1 MKTLAIV
8 ILNYNGKKHLETY
21 LPSVVDCSDGHDVLV
36 IDNGS
41 LDDSINYISLKFP
54 TVQLIQLKENVGF
67 AQGYNDGLERIKGKY
82 EHYLILN
89 SDVEVS
95 PGYLSPLLSRI
106 AAPTIAAVQP
116 KILSH
121 VNKTRFEHAGAS
133 GGFLDKRG
141 FPFCRGR
148 IFDECETDHG
158 QYNEAVPVFWASGAA
173 LTIKSKAWME
183 VNGFDGTFFAHM
195 EEIDLCWRLKNR
207 GYKIG
212 VCGESKIYHIGG
224 GTLDRQSSFKT
235 YLNFRNNLFLIL
247 KNHRASALFP
257 HILRRMIL
265 DGIAGIRFLFEGNFK
280 YFLSVLKAHFHFY
293 AKFNYYLKLRKSEEK
308 FWKTP
313 NLCGQYRGSILVSF
327 FLKHKQNFQQ
337 LDSKLFSE

>member
-21 LPSVVDCSDGHDVLV
+21 LPSVVECSDGHDVLV

-41 LDDSINYISLKFP
+41 LDDSIHFISLKFP

-82 EHYLILN
+82 EHYLLLN

-133 GGFLDKRG
+133 GGFIDKRG

-148 IFDECETDHG
+148 IFDECETDNG
-158 QYNEAVPVFWASGAA
+158 QYNEAMPVFWASGAC
-173 LTIKSKAWME
+173 LLIKSSLFHE
-183 VNGFDGTFFAHM
+183 VDGFDGRFFAHM
-195 EEIDLCWRLKNR
+195 EEIDLCWRLQHQ
-207 GYKIG
+207 GHQIW
-212 VCGESKIYHIGG
+212 VEPSSTVYHLGG
-224 GTLDRQSSFKT
+224 GTLSYESNTKVF
-235 YLNFRNNLFLIL
+235 LNFRNNLYMLAKNETGFWQGKIFIRMLWDGLAAVQFLL
-247 KNHRASALFP
+247 KGKPSL
-257 HILRRMIL
+257 L
-265 DGIAGIRFLFEGNFK
+265 
-280 YFLSVLKAHFHFY
+280 YQVLKAHLAFY
-293 AKFNYYLKLRKSEEK
+293 TSLPRLISQRTNKKNATLGRYKGNIVIDY
-308 FWKTP
+308 
-313 NLCGQYRGSILVSF
+313 
-327 FLKHKQNFQQ
+327 FLKKKNKYSD
-337 LDSKLFSE
+337 LTL

>member
-21 LPSVVDCSDGHDVLV
+21 LPSVVECSDGHDVLV

-41 LDDSINYISLKFP
+41 LDDSIHFISLKFP
-54 TVQLIQLKENVGF
+54 AVQLIQLKENVGF

-106 AAPTIAAVQP
+106 ATPTIAAVQP

-158 QYNEAVPVFWASGAA
+158 QYNEAMPVFWASGAC
-173 LTIKSKAWME
+173 LLIKSSLFHE
-183 VNGFDGTFFAHM
+183 VNGFDGRFFAHM
-195 EEIDLCWRLKNR
+195 EEIDLCWRLQHQ
-207 GYKIG
+207 GYQIW
-212 VCGESKIYHIGG
+212 VEPSSTVYHLGG
-224 GTLDRQSSFKT
+224 GTLSYESSTKVF
-235 YLNFRNNLFLIL
+235 LNFRNNLYMLAKNETGFWQGKIFIRMLWDGLAAVQFLL
-247 KNHRASALFP
+247 KGKPSL
-257 HILRRMIL
+257 L
-265 DGIAGIRFLFEGNFK
+265 
-280 YFLSVLKAHFHFY
+280 YQVLKAHLAFY
-293 AKFNYYLKLRKSEEK
+293 RSLPRLISQRTNKKNTTLGRYKGNIVIDY
-308 FWKTP
+308 
-313 NLCGQYRGSILVSF
+313 
-327 FLKHKQNFQQ
+327 FLKKKNKYSD
-337 LDSKLFSE
+337 LSL

>member
-21 LPSVVDCSDGHDVLV
+21 LPSVVECSDSHDVLV

-82 EHYLILN
+82 EHYLLLN

-133 GGFLDKRG
+133 GGFIDKRG

-148 IFDECETDHG
+148 IFDECETDNG
-158 QYNEAVPVFWASGAA
+158 QYNEAMPVFWASGAC
-173 LTIKSKAWME
+173 LLIKSSLFHE
-183 VNGFDGTFFAHM
+183 VDGFDGRFFAHM
-195 EEIDLCWRLKNR
+195 EEIDLCWRLQHQ
-207 GYKIG
+207 GHQIW
-212 VCGESKIYHIGG
+212 VEPSSTVYHLGG
-224 GTLDRQSSFKT
+224 GTLSYESNTKAF
-235 YLNFRNNLFLIL
+235 LNFRNNLYMLAKNETGFWQGKIFIRMLWDGLAAIQFIL
-247 KNHRASALFP
+247 KGKPSL
-257 HILRRMIL
+257 L
-265 DGIAGIRFLFEGNFK
+265 
-280 YFLSVLKAHFHFY
+280 YQVLKAHLAFY
-293 AKFNYYLKLRKSEEK
+293 TSLPRLISQRTNKKNATLGRYKGNIVIDY
-308 FWKTP
+308 
-313 NLCGQYRGSILVSF
+313 
-327 FLKHKQNFQQ
+327 FLKKKNKYSD
-337 LDSKLFSE
+337 LTL

>member
-41 LDDSINYISLKFP
+41 LDDSIHFISLKFP
-54 TVQLIQLKENVGF
+54 TVQLIQLKKNVGF

-106 AAPTIAAVQP
+106 ATPTVAAVQP

-158 QYNEAVPVFWASGAA
+158 QYNEAMPVFWASGAC
-173 LTIKSKAWME
+173 LLIKSSLFHE
-183 VNGFDGTFFAHM
+183 VNGFDGRFFAHM
-195 EEIDLCWRLKNR
+195 EEIDLCWRLQHQ
-207 GYKIG
+207 GHQIW
-212 VCGESKIYHIGG
+212 VEPSSTVYHLGG
-224 GTLDRQSSFKT
+224 GTLSYESNTKVF
-235 YLNFRNNLFLIL
+235 LNFRNNLYMLAKNETGFWQGKIFIRMLWDGLAAVQFLL
-247 KNHRASALFP
+247 KGKPSL
-257 HILRRMIL
+257 L
-265 DGIAGIRFLFEGNFK
+265 
-280 YFLSVLKAHFHFY
+280 YQVLKAHLAFY
-293 AKFNYYLKLRKSEEK
+293 TSLPRLISQRTNKKNATLGRYKGNIVIDY
-308 FWKTP
+308 
-313 NLCGQYRGSILVSF
+313 
-327 FLKHKQNFQQ
+327 FLKKKNKYSD
-337 LDSKLFSE
+337 LSL

>member
-1 MKTLAIV
+1 MMKTLAIV

-21 LPSVVDCSDGHDVLV
+21 LPSVVECSDGHDVIV

-54 TVQLIQLKENVGF
+54 IVKLIQLKENVGF

-133 GGFLDKRG
+133 GGFIDKRG

-148 IFDECETDHG
+148 VFDECEIDHG
-158 QYNEAVPVFWASGAA
+158 QYNEAMPVFWASGACLLVKSA
-173 LTIKSKAWME
+173 LFHE
-183 VNGFDGTFFAHM
+183 VDGFDGSFFAHM
-195 EEIDLCWRLKNR
+195 EEIDLCWRLQHQ
-207 GYKIG
+207 GHQIW
-212 VCGESKIYHIGG
+212 VEPSSTVYHLGG
-224 GTLDRQSSFKT
+224 GTLSYESNTKVF
-235 YLNFRNNLFLIL
+235 LNFRNNLYMLAKNETGFWPGKIFIRMLWDGLAAVQFLL
-247 KNHRASALFP
+247 NGKPSL
-257 HILRRMIL
+257 L
-265 DGIAGIRFLFEGNFK
+265 
-280 YFLSVLKAHFHFY
+280 YQVLKAHLAFY
-293 AKFNYYLKLRKSEEK
+293 TSLPRLISQRTNKKNATLGRYKGNIVIDY
-308 FWKTP
+308 
-313 NLCGQYRGSILVSF
+313 
-327 FLKHKQNFQQ
+327 FLKKKNKYSD
-337 LDSKLFSE
+337 LTL

>member
-21 LPSVVDCSDGHDVLV
+21 LPSVVECSDSHDVLV

-133 GGFLDKRG
+133 GGFIDKRG

-148 IFDECETDHG
+148 IFDECEKDNG
-158 QYNEAVPVFWASGAA
+158 QYNEAMPVFWASGAC
-173 LTIKSKAWME
+173 LLIKSSLFHE
-183 VNGFDGTFFAHM
+183 VNGFDGRFFAHM
-195 EEIDLCWRLKNR
+195 EEIDLCWRIQHQ
-207 GYKIG
+207 GHQIWIEPSST
-212 VCGESKIYHIGG
+212 VYHLGG
-224 GTLDRQSSFKT
+224 GTLSYESNTKVF
-235 YLNFRNNLFLIL
+235 LNFRNNLYMLAKNETGFWPGKIFIRMLWDGLAAVQFLL
-247 KNHRASALFP
+247 KGKPSL
-257 HILRRMIL
+257 L
-265 DGIAGIRFLFEGNFK
+265 
-280 YFLSVLKAHFHFY
+280 YQVLKAHLAFY
-293 AKFNYYLKLRKSEEK
+293 TSLPRLISQRTNKKNATLGRYKGNIVIDY
-308 FWKTP
+308 
-313 NLCGQYRGSILVSF
+313 
-327 FLKHKQNFQQ
+327 FLKKKNKYSD
-337 LDSKLFSE
+337 LTL

>member
-21 LPSVVDCSDGHDVLV
+21 LPSVVECSDGHDVLV

-41 LDDSINYISLKFP
+41 LDDSIHFISLKFP

-82 EHYLILN
+82 EHYLLLN

-133 GGFLDKRG
+133 GGFIDKRG

-158 QYNEAVPVFWASGAA
+158 QYNDAIPVFWASGACLLVKSA
-173 LTIKSKAWME
+173 LFHE
-183 VNGFDGTFFAHM
+183 VDGFDGRFFAHM
-195 EEIDLCWRLKNR
+195 EEIDLCWRIQHQ
-207 GYKIG
+207 GHQIWIEPSST
-212 VCGESKIYHIGG
+212 VYHLGG
-224 GTLDRQSSFKT
+224 GTLSYESKT
-235 YLNFRNNLFLIL
+235 KVYLNFRNNLYMLAKNETGFWPGKIFIRMLWDGLAAVQFLL
-247 KNHRASALFP
+247 KGKPSL
-257 HILRRMIL
+257 L
-265 DGIAGIRFLFEGNFK
+265 
-280 YFLSVLKAHFHFY
+280 YQVLKAHLAFY
-293 AKFNYYLKLRKSEEK
+293 TSLPRLISQRTNKKNATLGRYKGNIVIDY
-308 FWKTP
+308 
-313 NLCGQYRGSILVSF
+313 
-327 FLKHKQNFQQ
+327 FLKKKNKYSD
-337 LDSKLFSE
+337 LTL

>member
-1 MKTLAIV
+1 
-8 ILNYNGKKHLETY
+8 
-21 LPSVVDCSDGHDVLV
+21 V

-133 GGFLDKRG
+133 GGFIDKRG

-148 IFDECETDHG
+148 IFDECETDNG
-158 QYNEAVPVFWASGAA
+158 QYNEAMPVFWASGAC
-173 LTIKSKAWME
+173 LLIKSSLFHE
-183 VNGFDGTFFAHM
+183 VNGFDGRFFAHM
-195 EEIDLCWRLKNR
+195 EEIDLCWRIQHQ
-207 GYKIG
+207 GHQIWIEPSST
-212 VCGESKIYHIGG
+212 VYHLGG
-224 GTLDRQSSFKT
+224 GTLSYESKT
-235 YLNFRNNLFLIL
+235 KVYLNFRNNLYMLAKNETGFWPGKIFIRMLWDGLAAVQFLL
-247 KNHRASALFP
+247 KGKPSL
-257 HILRRMIL
+257 L
-265 DGIAGIRFLFEGNFK
+265 
-280 YFLSVLKAHFHFY
+280 YQVLKAHLAFY
-293 AKFNYYLKLRKSEEK
+293 TSLPRLISQRTNKKNATLGRYKGNIVIDY
-308 FWKTP
+308 
-313 NLCGQYRGSILVSF
+313 
-327 FLKHKQNFQQ
+327 FLKKKNKYSD
-337 LDSKLFSE
+337 LTL

>member
-41 LDDSINYISLKFP
+41 LDDSIHFISLKFP
-54 TVQLIQLKENVGF
+54 TVQLIQLKKNVGF
-67 AQGYNDGLERIKGKY
+67 AQGYNDGLERIKWKY
-82 EHYLILN
+82 EHYLLLN

-106 AAPTIAAVQP
+106 AAQTIAAVQP

-158 QYNEAVPVFWASGAA
+158 QYNEAMPVFWASGAC
-173 LTIKSKAWME
+173 LLIKSSLFHE
-183 VNGFDGTFFAHM
+183 VNGFDGRFFAHM
-195 EEIDLCWRLKNR
+195 EEIDLCWRLQHQ
-207 GYKIG
+207 GHQIW
-212 VCGESKIYHIGG
+212 VEPSSTVYHLGG
-224 GTLDRQSSFKT
+224 GTLSYESNTKVF
-235 YLNFRNNLFLIL
+235 LNFRNNLYMLAKNETGFWQGKIFIRMLWDGLAAVQFLL
-247 KNHRASALFP
+247 KGKPSL
-257 HILRRMIL
+257 L
-265 DGIAGIRFLFEGNFK
+265 
-280 YFLSVLKAHFHFY
+280 YQVLKAHLAFY
-293 AKFNYYLKLRKSEEK
+293 TSLPRLISQRTNKKNTTLGRYKGNIVIDY
-308 FWKTP
+308 
-313 NLCGQYRGSILVSF
+313 
-327 FLKHKQNFQQ
+327 FLKKKNKYSD
-337 LDSKLFSE
+337 LSL

>member
-21 LPSVVDCSDGHDVLV
+21 LPSVVECSDSHDVLV

-133 GGFLDKRG
+133 GGFIDKRG

-158 QYNEAVPVFWASGAA
+158 QYNDAIPVFWASGACLLVKSA
-173 LTIKSKAWME
+173 LFHE
-183 VNGFDGTFFAHM
+183 VNGFDGRFFAHM
-195 EEIDLCWRLKNR
+195 EEIDLCWRIQHQ
-207 GYKIG
+207 GHQIWIEPSST
-212 VCGESKIYHIGG
+212 VYHLGG
-224 GTLDRQSSFKT
+224 GTLSYESKT
-235 YLNFRNNLFLIL
+235 KVYLNFRNNLYMLAKNETGFWPGKIFIRMLWDGLAAVQFLL
-247 KNHRASALFP
+247 KGKPSL
-257 HILRRMIL
+257 L
-265 DGIAGIRFLFEGNFK
+265 
-280 YFLSVLKAHFHFY
+280 YQVLKAHLAFY
-293 AKFNYYLKLRKSEEK
+293 TSLPRLISQRTNKKNATLGRYKGNIVIDY
-308 FWKTP
+308 
-313 NLCGQYRGSILVSF
+313 
-327 FLKHKQNFQQ
+327 FLKKKNKYSD
-337 LDSKLFSE
+337 LTL

>member
-21 LPSVVDCSDGHDVLV
+21 LPSVVECSDGHDVIV

-54 TVQLIQLKENVGF
+54 TVQLIQLKKNVGF

-82 EHYLILN
+82 EHYLLLN

-106 AAPTIAAVQP
+106 ATPNIAAVQP

-148 IFDECETDHG
+148 IFDECETDNG
-158 QYNEAVPVFWASGAA
+158 QYNEAMPVFWASGAC
-173 LTIKSKAWME
+173 LLIKSSLFHE
-183 VNGFDGTFFAHM
+183 VNGFDGRFFAHM
-195 EEIDLCWRLKNR
+195 EEIDLCWRLQHQ
-207 GYKIG
+207 GHQIW
-212 VCGESKIYHIGG
+212 VEPSSTVYHLGG
-224 GTLDRQSSFKT
+224 GTLSYESKT
-235 YLNFRNNLFLIL
+235 KVFLNFRNNLYMLAKNETGFWQGKIFIRMLWDGLAAVQFLL
-247 KNHRASALFP
+247 KGKPSL
-257 HILRRMIL
+257 L
-265 DGIAGIRFLFEGNFK
+265 
-280 YFLSVLKAHFHFY
+280 YQVLKAHLAFY
-293 AKFNYYLKLRKSEEK
+293 TSLPRLISQRTNKKNATLGRYKGNIVIDY
-308 FWKTP
+308 
-313 NLCGQYRGSILVSF
+313 
-327 FLKHKQNFQQ
+327 FLKKKNKYSD
-337 LDSKLFSE
+337 LTL

>member
-21 LPSVVDCSDGHDVLV
+21 LPSVVECSDGHDVLV

-41 LDDSINYISLKFP
+41 LDNSIHFISLKFP

-82 EHYLILN
+82 EHYLLLN

-106 AAPTIAAVQP
+106 AAHTIAAVQP

-133 GGFLDKRG
+133 GGFIDKRG

-148 IFDECETDHG
+148 IFDECETDNG
-158 QYNEAVPVFWASGAA
+158 QYNEAMPVFWASGAC
-173 LTIKSKAWME
+173 LLIKSSLFHE
-183 VNGFDGTFFAHM
+183 VDGFDGRFFAHM
-195 EEIDLCWRLKNR
+195 EEIDLCWRLQHQ
-207 GYKIG
+207 GHQIW
-212 VCGESKIYHIGG
+212 VEPSSTVYHLGG
-224 GTLDRQSSFKT
+224 GTLSYESKT
-235 YLNFRNNLFLIL
+235 KVFLNFRNNLYMLAKNETGFWQGKIFIRMLWDGLAAIQFIL
-247 KNHRASALFP
+247 KGKPSL
-257 HILRRMIL
+257 L
-265 DGIAGIRFLFEGNFK
+265 
-280 YFLSVLKAHFHFY
+280 YQVLKAHLAFY
-293 AKFNYYLKLRKSEEK
+293 TSLPRLISQRTNKKNATLGRYKGNIVIDY
-308 FWKTP
+308 
-313 NLCGQYRGSILVSF
+313 
-327 FLKHKQNFQQ
+327 FLKKKNKYSD
-337 LDSKLFSE
+337 LTL

>member
-21 LPSVVDCSDGHDVLV
+21 LPSVVECSDGHDVLV

-41 LDDSINYISLKFP
+41 LDDSIHFISLKFP

-82 EHYLILN
+82 EHYLLLN

-133 GGFLDKRG
+133 GGFIDKRG

-148 IFDECETDHG
+148 IFDECETDNG
-158 QYNEAVPVFWASGAA
+158 QYNEAMPVFWASGAC
-173 LTIKSKAWME
+173 LLIKSSLFHE
-183 VNGFDGTFFAHM
+183 VDGFDGRFFAHM
-195 EEIDLCWRLKNR
+195 EEIDLCWRLQHQ
-207 GYKIG
+207 GHQIW
-212 VCGESKIYHIGG
+212 VEPSSTVYHLGG
-224 GTLDRQSSFKT
+224 GTLSYESKT
-235 YLNFRNNLFLIL
+235 KVFLNFRNNLYMLAKNETGFWQGKIFIRMLWDGLAAIQFIL
-247 KNHRASALFP
+247 KGKPSL
-257 HILRRMIL
+257 L
-265 DGIAGIRFLFEGNFK
+265 
-280 YFLSVLKAHFHFY
+280 YQVLKAHLAFY
-293 AKFNYYLKLRKSEEK
+293 TSLPRLISQRTNKKNATLGRYKGNIVIDY
-308 FWKTP
+308 
-313 NLCGQYRGSILVSF
+313 
-327 FLKHKQNFQQ
+327 FLKKKNKYSD
-337 LDSKLFSE
+337 LTL

>member
-21 LPSVVDCSDGHDVLV
+21 MPSVVECSDGHDVLV

-158 QYNEAVPVFWASGAA
+158 QYNEAMPVFWASGAC
-173 LTIKSKAWME
+173 LLIKSSLFHE
-183 VNGFDGTFFAHM
+183 VNGFDGRFFAHM
-195 EEIDLCWRLKNR
+195 EEIDLCWRLQHQ
-207 GYKIG
+207 GHQIW
-212 VCGESKIYHIGG
+212 VEPSSTVYHLGG
-224 GTLDRQSSFKT
+224 GTLSYESNTKVF
-235 YLNFRNNLFLIL
+235 LNFRNNLYMLAKNETGFWQGKIFIRMLWDGLAAVQFLL
-247 KNHRASALFP
+247 KGKPSL
-257 HILRRMIL
+257 L
-265 DGIAGIRFLFEGNFK
+265 
-280 YFLSVLKAHFHFY
+280 YQVLKAHLAFY
-293 AKFNYYLKLRKSEEK
+293 RSLPRLISQRTNKKNTTLGRYKGNIVIDY
-308 FWKTP
+308 
-313 NLCGQYRGSILVSF
+313 
-327 FLKHKQNFQQ
+327 FLKKKNKYSD
-337 LDSKLFSE
+337 LSL

>member
-21 LPSVVDCSDGHDVLV
+21 LPSVVECSDGHDVIV

-54 TVQLIQLKENVGF
+54 TIQLIQLKENVGF

-106 AAPTIAAVQP
+106 AEPTIAAVQP

-121 VNKTRFEHAGAS
+121 VNKTQFEHAGAS
-133 GGFLDKRG
+133 GGFIDRRG

-148 IFDECETDHG
+148 IFDECETDNG
-158 QYNEAVPVFWASGAA
+158 QYNDAIPVFWASGACLLVKSA
-173 LTIKSKAWME
+173 LFHE
-183 VNGFDGTFFAHM
+183 VNGFDGRFFAHM
-195 EEIDLCWRLKNR
+195 EEIDLCWRLQHQ
-207 GYKIG
+207 GHQIW
-212 VCGESKIYHIGG
+212 VEPSSTVYHLGG
-224 GTLDRQSSFKT
+224 GTLSYESNTKVF
-235 YLNFRNNLFLIL
+235 LNFRNNLYMLAKNETGFWPGKIFIRMLWDGLAAVQFLL
-247 KNHRASALFP
+247 KGKPSL
-257 HILRRMIL
+257 L
-265 DGIAGIRFLFEGNFK
+265 
-280 YFLSVLKAHFHFY
+280 YQVLKAHLAIY
-293 AKFNYYLKLRKSEEK
+293 TSLPRLISQRTNKKNATLGRYKGNIVIDY
-308 FWKTP
+308 
-313 NLCGQYRGSILVSF
+313 
-327 FLKHKQNFQQ
+327 FLKKKNKYSD
-337 LDSKLFSE
+337 LTL

>member
-1 MKTLAIV
+1 MKTLGIV
-8 ILNYNGKKHLETY
+8 ILNYNGKKHLEAY
-21 LPSVVDCSDGHDVLV
+21 LPSVVECSDSHDVLV

-82 EHYLILN
+82 EHYLLLN

-133 GGFLDKRG
+133 GGFIDKRG

-148 IFDECETDHG
+148 IFDECETANG
-158 QYNEAVPVFWASGAA
+158 QYNEAMPVFWASGAC
-173 LTIKSKAWME
+173 LLIKSSLFHE
-183 VNGFDGTFFAHM
+183 VNGFDGRFFAHM
-195 EEIDLCWRLKNR
+195 EEIDLCWRLQHQ
-207 GYKIG
+207 GHQIW
-212 VCGESKIYHIGG
+212 VEPSSTVYHLGG
-224 GTLDRQSSFKT
+224 GTLSYESNTKVF
-235 YLNFRNNLFLIL
+235 LNFRNNLFMLAKNETGFWPGKIFIRMLWDGLAAVQFLL
-247 KNHRASALFP
+247 KGKPSL
-257 HILRRMIL
+257 L
-265 DGIAGIRFLFEGNFK
+265 
-280 YFLSVLKAHFHFY
+280 YQVLKAHLAFY
-293 AKFNYYLKLRKSEEK
+293 TSLPRLISQRTNKKNATLGRYKANIVIDY
-308 FWKTP
+308 
-313 NLCGQYRGSILVSF
+313 
-327 FLKHKQNFQQ
+327 FLKKKNKYSD
-337 LDSKLFSE
+337 LTL

>member
-21 LPSVVDCSDGHDVLV
+21 LPSVVECSDGHDVLV

-41 LDDSINYISLKFP
+41 LDDSIHFISLKFP

-82 EHYLILN
+82 EHYLLLN

-133 GGFLDKRG
+133 GGFIDKRG

-148 IFDECETDHG
+148 IFDECEIDNG
-158 QYNEAVPVFWASGAA
+158 QYNEAMPVFWASGAC
-173 LTIKSKAWME
+173 LLIKSSLFHE
-183 VNGFDGTFFAHM
+183 VNGFDGRFFAHM
-195 EEIDLCWRLKNR
+195 EEIDLCWRLQHQ
-207 GYKIG
+207 GHQIW
-212 VCGESKIYHIGG
+212 VEPSSTVYHLGG
-224 GTLDRQSSFKT
+224 GTLSYESNTKVF
-235 YLNFRNNLFLIL
+235 LNFRNNLFMLAKNETGFWPGKIFIRMLWDGLAAVQFLL
-247 KNHRASALFP
+247 KGKPSL
-257 HILRRMIL
+257 L
-265 DGIAGIRFLFEGNFK
+265 
-280 YFLSVLKAHFHFY
+280 YQVLKAHLAFY
-293 AKFNYYLKLRKSEEK
+293 TSLPRLISQRTNKKNATLGRYKGNIVIDY
-308 FWKTP
+308 
-313 NLCGQYRGSILVSF
+313 
-327 FLKHKQNFQQ
+327 FLKKKNKYSD
-337 LDSKLFSE
+337 LTL

>member
-21 LPSVVDCSDGHDVLV
+21 LPSVVECSDGHDVIV

-106 AAPTIAAVQP
+106 AAQTIAAVQP

-121 VNKTRFEHAGAS
+121 VNKSRFEHAGAS

-158 QYNEAVPVFWASGAA
+158 QYNEAMPVFWASGAC
-173 LTIKSKAWME
+173 LLIRSTLFHE
-183 VNGFDGTFFAHM
+183 VNGFDGRFFAHM
-195 EEIDLCWRLKNR
+195 EEIDLCWRLQHQ
-207 GYKIG
+207 GHQIW
-212 VCGESKIYHIGG
+212 VEPSSTVYHLGG
-224 GTLDRQSSFKT
+224 GTLSYESNTKVF
-235 YLNFRNNLFLIL
+235 LNFRNNLYMLAKNETGFWQGKIFIRMLWDGLAAVQFLL
-247 KNHRASALFP
+247 KGKPSL
-257 HILRRMIL
+257 L
-265 DGIAGIRFLFEGNFK
+265 
-280 YFLSVLKAHFHFY
+280 YQVLKAHLAFY
-293 AKFNYYLKLRKSEEK
+293 RSLPRLISQRTNKKNTTLGRYKGNIVIDY
-308 FWKTP
+308 
-313 NLCGQYRGSILVSF
+313 
-327 FLKHKQNFQQ
+327 FLKKKNKYSD
-337 LDSKLFSE
+337 LSL

>member
-21 LPSVVDCSDGHDVLV
+21 LPSVVECSDGHDVIV

-54 TVQLIQLKENVGF
+54 TIQLIQLKENVGF

-106 AAPTIAAVQP
+106 AEPTIAAVQP

-121 VNKTRFEHAGAS
+121 VNKTQFEHAGAS
-133 GGFLDKRG
+133 GGFIDRRG

-148 IFDECETDHG
+148 IFDECETDNG
-158 QYNEAVPVFWASGAA
+158 QYNDAIPVFWASGACLLVKSA
-173 LTIKSKAWME
+173 LFHE
-183 VNGFDGTFFAHM
+183 VNGFDRRFFAHM
-195 EEIDLCWRLKNR
+195 EEIDLCWRLQHQ
-207 GYKIG
+207 GHQIW
-212 VCGESKIYHIGG
+212 VEPSSTVYHLGG
-224 GTLDRQSSFKT
+224 GTLSYESNTKVF
-235 YLNFRNNLFLIL
+235 LNFRNNLYMLAKNETGFWPGKIFIRMLWDGLAAVQFLL
-247 KNHRASALFP
+247 KGKPSL
-257 HILRRMIL
+257 L
-265 DGIAGIRFLFEGNFK
+265 
-280 YFLSVLKAHFHFY
+280 YQVLKAHLAIY
-293 AKFNYYLKLRKSEEK
+293 TSLPRLISQRTNKKNATLGRYKGNIIIDY
-308 FWKTP
+308 
-313 NLCGQYRGSILVSF
+313 
-327 FLKHKQNFQQ
+327 FLKKKNKYSD
-337 LDSKLFSE
+337 LTL

>member
-21 LPSVVDCSDGHDVLV
+21 LPSVVECSDSHDVLV

-133 GGFLDKRG
+133 GGFIDKRG

-158 QYNEAVPVFWASGAA
+158 QYNEAMPVFWASGAC
-173 LTIKSKAWME
+173 LLIKSSLFHE
-183 VNGFDGTFFAHM
+183 VNGFDGRFFAHM
-195 EEIDLCWRLKNR
+195 EEIDLCWRIQHQ
-207 GYKIG
+207 GHQIWIEPSST
-212 VCGESKIYHIGG
+212 VYHLGG
-224 GTLDRQSSFKT
+224 GTLSYESKT
-235 YLNFRNNLFLIL
+235 KVYLNFRNNLYMLAKNETGFWPGKIFIRMLWDGLAAVQFLL
-247 KNHRASALFP
+247 KGKPSL
-257 HILRRMIL
+257 L
-265 DGIAGIRFLFEGNFK
+265 
-280 YFLSVLKAHFHFY
+280 YQVLKAHLAFY
-293 AKFNYYLKLRKSEEK
+293 TSLPRLISQRTNKKNATLGRYKGNIVIDY
-308 FWKTP
+308 
-313 NLCGQYRGSILVSF
+313 
-327 FLKHKQNFQQ
+327 FLKKKNKYSD
-337 LDSKLFSE
+337 LTL

>member
-21 LPSVVDCSDGHDVLV
+21 LPSVVECSDGHDVLV

-41 LDDSINYISLKFP
+41 LDDSIHFISLKFP
-54 TVQLIQLKENVGF
+54 TVQLIQLKGNVGF

-82 EHYLILN
+82 EHYLLLN

-133 GGFLDKRG
+133 GGFIDKRG

-148 IFDECETDHG
+148 IFDECETDNG
-158 QYNEAVPVFWASGAA
+158 QYNEAMPVFWASGAC
-173 LTIKSKAWME
+173 LLIKSSLFHE
-183 VNGFDGTFFAHM
+183 VDGFDGRFFAHM
-195 EEIDLCWRLKNR
+195 EEIDLCWRLQHQ
-207 GYKIG
+207 GHQIW
-212 VCGESKIYHIGG
+212 VEPSSTVYHLGG
-224 GTLDRQSSFKT
+224 GTLSYESKT
-235 YLNFRNNLFLIL
+235 KVFLNFRNNLYMLAKNETGFWQGKIFIRMLWDGLAAIQFIL
-247 KNHRASALFP
+247 KGKPSL
-257 HILRRMIL
+257 L
-265 DGIAGIRFLFEGNFK
+265 
-280 YFLSVLKAHFHFY
+280 YQVLKAHLAFY
-293 AKFNYYLKLRKSEEK
+293 TSLPRLISQRMNKKNATLGRYKGNIVIDY
-308 FWKTP
+308 
-313 NLCGQYRGSILVSF
+313 
-327 FLKHKQNFQQ
+327 FLKKKNKYSD
-337 LDSKLFSE
+337 LTL

>member
-41 LDDSINYISLKFP
+41 LDDSIHFISLKFP
-54 TVQLIQLKENVGF
+54 TVQLIQLKKNVGF

-82 EHYLILN
+82 EHYLLLN

-106 AAPTIAAVQP
+106 ATPTVAAVQP

-158 QYNEAVPVFWASGAA
+158 QYNEAMPVFWASGAC
-173 LTIKSKAWME
+173 LLIKSSLFHE
-183 VNGFDGTFFAHM
+183 VNGFDGRFFAHM
-195 EEIDLCWRLKNR
+195 EEIDLCWRLQHQ
-207 GYKIG
+207 GHQIW
-212 VCGESKIYHIGG
+212 VEPSSTVYHLGG
-224 GTLDRQSSFKT
+224 GTLSYESNTKVF
-235 YLNFRNNLFLIL
+235 LNFRNNLYMLAKNETGFWQGKIFIRMLWDGLAAVQFLL
-247 KNHRASALFP
+247 KGKPSL
-257 HILRRMIL
+257 L
-265 DGIAGIRFLFEGNFK
+265 
-280 YFLSVLKAHFHFY
+280 YQVLKAHLAFY
-293 AKFNYYLKLRKSEEK
+293 TSLPRLISQRTNKKNATLGRYKGNIVIDY
-308 FWKTP
+308 
-313 NLCGQYRGSILVSF
+313 
-327 FLKHKQNFQQ
+327 FLKKKNKYSD
-337 LDSKLFSE
+337 LSL